1 MPAKPSALAPL
12 LEKRRGERASQEQ
25 ALARANASRNEAA
38 SAVARAEDALEQ
50 HRSARPELPPHSG
63 EVSGL
68 ALQREA
74 AFARRHVDLTE
85 RLARELAAA
94 ERSLAERQAQ
104 LEHAQLAL
112 ARASADERAIE
123 RHEAGRAQARDKQ
136 REHREQEALDEQAAA
151 RIFARKGSGL

>member
-1 MPAKPSALAPL
+1 
-12 LEKRRGERASQEQ
+12 
-25 ALARANASRNEAA
+25 
-38 SAVARAEDALEQ
+38 
-50 HRSARPELPPHSG
+50 
-63 EVSGL
+63 
-68 ALQREA
+68 LQRGA
-74 AFARRHVDLTE
+74 AFARRHVDRAV

-123 RHEAGRAQARDKQ
+123 RHEAGRALARDKQ
-136 REHREQEALDEQAAA
+136 REQREQETLDEQVAA